1 VVGERQR
8 AVGARERPCEV
19 DHPNTRERS
28 PVFAAGHRGEK
39 LQGVALA
46 QDHRVVDLL
55 AVHDVGRG
63 LGGRD
68 AERGHD
74 LPRALSCPLD
84 LAPLRSELLEFA
96 VKDDADHGR
105 RRARTSGFPGTRAR
119 VPFSSVSELLPL
131 FPLGSVLFPGA
142 LLPLHIF
149 EPRYRL
155 LIRRSVERERPFGIV
170 LIRSGAEVGPAAVPH
185 AIGTEAR
192 IVAVSRLADGRSYII
207 TRGERRF
214 AVDALV
220 SDAEPYLVGRV
231 RYLAEPE
238 GDDPSSHLDE
248 ALEALGRYLVAVLA
262 VTDDARGERALTEE
276 LKGVAPVEVA
286 WRIAGSIAV
295 DPVEQQALLEMPSA
309 SERLVEE
316 TRILRRETDQLGD
329 LLVRLRAQGERQ
341 ELN

>member
-1 VVGERQR
+1 
-8 AVGARERPCEV
+8 
-19 DHPNTRERS
+19 
-28 PVFAAGHRGEK
+28 
-39 LQGVALA
+39 
-46 QDHRVVDLL
+46 
-55 AVHDVGRG
+55 
-63 LGGRD
+63 
-68 AERGHD
+68 
-74 LPRALSCPLD
+74 
-84 LAPLRSELLEFA
+84 
-96 VKDDADHGR
+96 
-105 RRARTSGFPGTRAR
+105 
-119 VPFSSVSELLPL
+119 VSELLPL

-192 IVAVSRLADGRSYII
+192 IVAVSRLADGRSYIV

-231 RYLAEPE
+231 HYLDEPE